1 MCSRFKFNNL
11 GLGLGMASK
20 SVVKGLKLKIRKFLG
35 LIFTFLEVTEEK
47 LGIEKGIY
55 RVKWYEMGIITNRKS

>member
-1 MCSRFKFNNL
+1 
-11 GLGLGMASK
+11 MASK
-20 SVVKGLKLKIRKFLG
+20 SVIKGLKLKIRMFLG

-55 RVKWYEMGIITNRKS
+55 RVNWYEMGIITNCES